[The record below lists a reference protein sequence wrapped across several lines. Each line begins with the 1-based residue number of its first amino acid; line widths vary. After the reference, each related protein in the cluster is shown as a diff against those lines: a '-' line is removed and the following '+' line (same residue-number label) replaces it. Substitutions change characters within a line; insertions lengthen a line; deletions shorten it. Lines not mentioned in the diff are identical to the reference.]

1 MLTETKR
8 KQPRRNKS
16 LLLSLPFALL
26 TLPADRGQQ
35 RVSKTDLGL
44 SELQHQYHKADPKR
58 RHLNLRKKNLI
69 TLYPVPLATQLSYVF
84 FFFNTYFN
92 FHKTTRSFMFSC
104 NKMQLSC
111 IQVKISLHSAEIK
124 RYKIPTVI
132 VSESGRLSH
141 YLSLIYA
148 NLPSNSIAVTSAYFV
163 P

>member
-1 MLTETKR
+1 
-8 KQPRRNKS
+8 
-16 LLLSLPFALL
+16 
-26 TLPADRGQQ
+26 
-35 RVSKTDLGL
+35 
-44 SELQHQYHKADPKR
+44 
-58 RHLNLRKKNLI
+58 
-69 TLYPVPLATQLSYVF
+69 
-84 FFFNTYFN
+84 
-92 FHKTTRSFMFSC
+92 MFSC

-124 RYKIPTVI
+124 RYKILTVI